1 MVQLPV
7 RLSCWVREGIP
18 WPDGCGLSGSVS
30 GGCRLL
36 GSMVEVMLGVLVP
49 AREFVIPVVVAVAG
63 VWDVVSWFC
72 MG

>member
-1 MVQLPV
+1 
-7 RLSCWVREGIP
+7 
-18 WPDGCGLSGSVS
+18 
-30 GGCRLL
+30 
-36 GSMVEVMLGVLVP
+36 MVEVMLGVLVP